1 MKTRRT
7 LNRRE
12 FSVGTAGWF
21 TVLKPDRWSAASRQ
35 PGSLQPLTDR
45 SKQLGSTLA
54 PEQEVLNHIDGQ
66 VATIAPSLMQLS
78 THDVRLKRTALI
90 VSAAMTISAVL
101 LWWIMHP

>member
-35 PGSLQPLTDR
+35 TGSHHPLTDR
-45 SKQLGSTLA
+45 SRQFASTLA
-54 PEQEVLNHIDGQ
+54 PEQKVLNHIDGQ
-66 VATIAPSLMQLS
+66 EATIAPSLMQLC
-78 THDVRLKRTALI
+78 THDIGLKRTALI
-90 VSAAMTISAVL
+90 VSAAMMITSVL